1 VASGLNP
8 GVHASWS
15 LKVAPE
21 PPRID
26 VAGFVGLA
34 ERGPVGETRMLE
46 GWSQFVAAYGDLQP
60 YAFLAYAVRA
70 FFDNGGRRCHVA
82 RVAAPA
88 HLAQSSGAQPAD
100 GSASVLDDAAP
111 VRAGALATIEQD
123 SDTVSTGVQPADR
136 LSSLVLATAGF
147 VVGATVTV
155 RQAGSTPARMLLLAV
170 DPVAGRL
177 TWREPLP
184 AGLDLTALLRFA
196 ASARDERLVA
206 EVAGAS
212 VAWTR
217 PLDGRFDLAAPI
229 RFGFGAG
236 AAAATLWD
244 EGGDALLTLSAASAG
259 RWGDNIQVR
268 VTTSFAAEIPT
279 RKLSAADPADRLTLE
294 RLAGLKPGATVEI
307 VQEGVAAVRN
317 TLAQVL
323 AAAAQVVLAHP
334 LVGFDLAA
342 AAAGTRPIRLRRLS
356 FALAVRERGRLV
368 ETFAD
373 LDLPTLADPEGSPVN
388 AASRLIRIARLPA
401 TDDRWLDPGSPLLSY
416 GEARLAGGRDG
427 IAMIAAA
434 DFTGAADSAERLGI
448 RLFET
453 EDEPAALAI
462 PDLHL
467 PPRPAVETVPPEPE
481 PADPCILCPPPAIP
495 AAPPPFAPIFET
507 TPLLDA
513 DAVLAVQQALVEHCE
528 LRGDRIALLD
538 PPRGGGSG
546 APYDRPDLL
555 DWRQRFDSSY
565 ACCYFP
571 WVAVADPIALPP
583 DRLREVPPSGH
594 ALGQFAASDSDP
606 AMAAPANRPLACV
619 SALPRSVDDEEH
631 ALLNE
636 AGINAI
642 LARPG
647 RRIRIM
653 GARTLS
659 SHSDWKQLAVRRL
672 ILRLK
677 RSLAL
682 ALRWAVFEPA
692 NSAFETSI
700 VATIEG
706 LLEREWQDRRL
717 AGAAVEEAFSVRL
730 ERSQAMVDAGQ
741 FVVDIGVAPVLPA
754 EFVML
759 RLVRSLDRLD
769 LVEASDARGWP
780 Q

>member
-1 VASGLNP
+1 MASGLNP
-8 GVHASWS
+8 GVHASWRIRA
-15 LKVAPE
+15 APE
-21 PPRID
+21 PARID

-34 ERGPVGETRMLE
+34 ERGPVGETRRLE
-46 GWSQFVAAYGDLQP
+46 GWSQFVAVYGDLQP
-60 YAFLAYAVRA
+60 YAFLGYAVRA

-82 RVAAPA
+82 RIAAPP

-100 GSASVLDDAAP
+100 GSASVLDDATP

-123 SDTVSTGVQPADR
+123 SDTVSAGLQPADR
-136 LSSLVLATAGF
+136 LSSLVLTTAGF
-147 VVGATVTV
+147 VAGATVTI
-155 RQAGSTPARMLLLAV
+155 RQAGAAPVRMFLLEV
-170 DPVAGRL
+170 DPVAKRF

-184 AGLDLTALLRFA
+184 AELDLTALLRFA

-206 EVAGAS
+206 EVAGDS
-212 VAWTR
+212 VTWTR
-217 PLDGRFDLAAPI
+217 PLDARFDLGAPI

-244 EGGDALLTLSAASAG
+244 EGGDPLLTVSAASGG
-259 RWGDNIQVR
+259 RWGDALQVR
-268 VTTSFAAEIPT
+268 VTTSFAAEIAT
-279 RKLSAADPADRLTLE
+279 RRLAAPDPADRLTLE
-294 RLAGLKPGATVEI
+294 RVAGLKTGATVEI
-307 VQEGVAAVRN
+307 VQDGVAAVRN
-317 TLAQVL
+317 TLAEVLGATSQVR
-323 AAAAQVVLAHP
+323 LAHP

-342 AAAGTRPIRLRRLS
+342 AAAGTKPIRLRRLS
-356 FALAVRERGRLV
+356 FALAVRERGRLI

-373 LDLPTLADPEGSPVN
+373 LDLPTLAAPDDSPVN

-401 TDDRWLDPGSPLLSY
+401 TDDRWIDPGSPLLSY

-427 IAMIAAA
+427 IAMIGVAE
-434 DFTGAADSAERLGI
+434 FTGSADSAQRLGL

-467 PPRPAVETVPPEPE
+467 PPRPAVETLPPEPE
-481 PADPCILCPPPAIP
+481 PEDPCVLCPPPAIP
-495 AAPPPFAPIFET
+495 AAPPPFAPILET

-513 DAVLAVQQALVEHCE
+513 GAVLAVQQALVEHCE

-538 PPRGGGSG
+538 PPRVGNAG
-546 APYDRPDLL
+546 APYDRPALL
-555 DWRQRFDSSY
+555 DWRQRFDTSW
-565 ACCYFP
+565 AACYFP
-571 WVAVADPIALPP
+571 WVAVADPIARLP

-594 ALGQFAASDSDP
+594 ALGQFAAADADP
-606 AMAAPANRPLACV
+606 SRGAPANRPLACV
-619 SALPRSVDDEEH
+619 SALPRAIDDEEH
-631 ALLNE
+631 GLLNE
-636 AGINAI
+636 HGINCI
-642 LARPG
+642 LVRPG
-647 RRIRIM
+647 RGIRIM

-692 NSAFETSI
+692 NGAFETSI
-700 VATIEG
+700 VATIES

-717 AGAAVEEAFSVRL
+717 AGTAVEEAFSVQV
-730 ERSQAMVDAGQ
+730 ERSQAMSDAGQ
-741 FVVDIGVAPVLPA
+741 FVVNIAVAPVLPA

-769 LVEASDARGWP
+769 LVEASDAGGWP